1 MTETIED
8 RIAQRARLEAC
19 AEWNEERA
27 LQARRRGDDRDAE
40 RHLNNAMACW
50 RQR

>member
-1 MTETIED
+1 MTDQTIED
-8 RIAQRARLEAC
+8 RIAQRARLESC

-27 LQARRRGDDRDAE
+27 LQARRRGDERDAQ
-40 RHLNNAMACW
+40 RHRDNAIRL